1 MKVRRSNIATQGWRT
16 LEYAGILI
24 AKPQQDMN
32 NGERLEKI
40 GERDINIRV
49 LKCLN
54 YQWKSLLCVFLVFH
68 CYCFDDCFT
77 TKAGQLTLEWD

>member
-40 GERDINIRV
+40 GERDINIGV
-49 LKCLN
+49 LKGIVHN
-54 YQWKSLLCVFLVFH
+54 FFI
-68 CYCFDDCFT
+68 F
-77 TKAGQLTLEWD
+77 GQISYFE